1 VSTIS
6 GSLLTSLWGTGTS
19 SSSTVSSTSAD
30 LLISY
35 YNNKAG
41 VTGTASGSTGLS
53 EAATAT
59 QANKAAPT
67 GTTKAPTAPWLSD
80 TSTSAL
86 LKSVMSGGAFIK
98 ESAISLDVKGA
109 SQDYKKLYTFY
120 QGVSALN
127 ALTARSQEAGVSAT
141 EQAQIQ
147 RRFAAGMK
155 EVQAYLQSADLDH
168 LNLIEGALTESLKNT
183 VDIASTNTK
192 YTGLTV
198 HAGSSTEAVPEFAGD
213 VKFSM
218 SVKRTGKADPIVV
231 DIDLSEM
238 GSATRS
244 MSNVTTFIN
253 DKLKDAGLSTKFQ
266 VNRTAGVPTT
276 VTIGT
281 KTVATS
287 TGKDTFS
294 FGIKGDST
302 ETLTFTPAASA
313 TSLYVVQTTGKET
326 TSSKMVDGKLTKTTT
341 DTYAKQLLKFQ
352 TDVSDTATAPEAASQ
367 PYGTSY
373 WTSGQ
378 AVQAGLEDSIS
389 TVRSSVASPDGGVYV
404 LADVTG
410 PVDEQTLKGTQ
421 DVALIKYDST
431 GQVVFTRT
439 LGAASS
445 ASGYAL
451 AVSADGHVAVTGS
464 VTGSLTSS
472 SDPKV
477 TTNTDGTTAVNYTNT
492 TTSGTDA
499 TLSDSFVTLY
509 DASGNEQWTKRTAAT
524 KEDEALSVAFGADNS
539 VIIGGRTK
547 SVMPGANTTQAGGWD
562 AYVMGFDANGK
573 ATFTT
578 QTGTAQTDS
587 TQAMTVDGTDLYV
600 VTNQNGEAVLSKYD
614 LSSGKP
620 SLTSSRNLGGLG
632 GGSVSDVSVYGGK
645 VYVGGVSG
653 NGNMLSGG
661 TNTATYSGGTDAFA
675 ISVGTD
681 LNDTSADK
689 IAYFGGTGNET
700 AKVTFSEGKAWI
712 AGQSDGEITGTDK
725 VGTKDGY
732 VARMNIDTGALE
744 WQQRFTGKD
753 SVVDPN
759 AIAVSKGSSSVL
771 DKLGLPTGTLLYKD
785 STTLVANSSVRA
797 GDQFYIRDPKSG
809 AKKTITIDAKDTLET
824 LATKITRASGYNLKV
839 TVSKAN
845 GESHL
850 TMAPSQKTS
859 AMELIKG
866 PSGKD
871 ALESLGISDG
881 LVKNVLSN
889 DELAKQNQQKIKKD
903 VGLRFDTN
911 ISLDTEAS
919 RTAAQTALEGVMS
932 NIKSAY
938 NWLRFGS
945 TSTDDKK
952 STTAGT
958 VPAYITNQLSNYQAA
973 LQRLTGGA

>member
-6 GSLLTSLWGTGTS
+6 SSLLSSLWNTGTS
-19 SSSTVSSTSAD
+19 SSTATTQSTSAD

-41 VTGTASGSTGLS
+41 ITSATDTSGLS
-53 EAATAT
+53 AAASAT
-59 QANKAAPT
+59 QANKSAPT
-67 GTTKAPTAPWLSD
+67 GTTKAPTAPWQSD
-80 TSTSAL
+80 TSVSAL
-86 LKSVMSGGAFIK
+86 LKSVMNGGAFIK
-98 ESAISLDVKGA
+98 ESAINLDVTGA

-120 QGVSALN
+120 QGVNALS
-127 ALTARSQEAGVSAT
+127 ALTARSQETGVTAT
-141 EQAQIQ
+141 ELTQIK

-168 LNLIEGALTESLKNT
+168 LNLIEGTLTESLKNT
-183 VDIASTNTK
+183 VNIATTNTK

-198 HAGSSTEAVPEFAGD
+198 HAGSATDAVPEFAGD

-238 GSATRS
+238 GSTTRS
-244 MSNVTTFIN
+244 MANVTTFIN
-253 DKLKDAGLSTKFQ
+253 DKLKAEGLSTKFQ
-266 VNRTAGVPTT
+266 VNRTAGQPTT
-276 VTIGT
+276 VQIGT
-281 KTVATS
+281 KTVTTS

-302 ETLTFTPAASA
+302 EQLTFVPAASA
-313 TSLYVVQTTGKET
+313 TSVYVVQTTGKET
-326 TSSKMVDGKLTKTTT
+326 TSSKFTGGKLVTTT
-341 DTYAKQLLKFQ
+341 SDTYSKQLLKFQ
-352 TDVSDTATAPEAASQ
+352 TDLSDTATTPDAASQ
-367 PYGTSY
+367 PYGASY
-373 WTSGQ
+373 WTSGEATQ
-378 AVQAGLEDSIS
+378 ASLEDSIQ
-389 TVRSSVASPDGGVYV
+389 TVRSSVAAPDGGVYV
-404 LADVTG
+404 LADVNG

-431 GQVVFTRT
+431 GQVVYTRT
-439 LGAASS
+439 LGASS
-445 ASGYAL
+445 TASGYSL
-451 AVSADGHVAVTGS
+451 AVSADGHVAVAGS

-477 TTNTDGTTAVNYTNT
+477 TTNTDGSTSVSYTQAT
-492 TTSGTDA
+492 SSGTDA
-499 TLSDSFVTLY
+499 SLSDSFVTLY
-509 DASGNEQWTKRTAAT
+509 DDSGNELWTKRKGST
-524 KEDEALSVAFGADNS
+524 KEDEALSVTFGADNS
-539 VIIGGRTK
+539 VIVGGRTK
-547 SVMPGANTTQAGGWD
+547 AVMPGATTAQAGGWD

-573 ATFTT
+573 ATFTV
-578 QTGTAQTDS
+578 QNGTAQSDA

-614 LSSGKP
+614 ISGATP
-620 SLTSSRNLGGLG
+620 SLTSTRNLGGLG
-632 GGSVSDVSVYGGK
+632 GGAVSDVSVYGGK

-661 TNTATYSGGTDAFA
+661 TTTAAYSGGTDAFA
-675 ISVGTD
+675 IAVNTD
-681 LNDTSADK
+681 LTDTSADK
-689 IAYFGGTGNET
+689 IAYLGGTGNET

-712 AGQSDGEITGTDK
+712 AGQSNGEIAGTDK

-732 VARMNIDTGALE
+732 MARLNVDTGAME
-744 WQQRFTGKD
+744 WEQRFTGKD

-759 AIAVSKGSSSVL
+759 AIAISKGSSSVL

-797 GDQFYIRDPKSG
+797 GDQFYIRDPRSG

-839 TVSKAN
+839 TVSKSN
-845 GESHL
+845 GEAHL
-850 TMAPSQKTS
+850 SMAPAMKTS
-859 AMELIKG
+859 AIELIKG
-866 PSGKD
+866 PAGKD

-881 LVKNVLSN
+881 LVKNVLTP
-889 DELAKQNQQKIKKD
+889 DELSAQNQQKIKKD

-911 ISLDTEAS
+911 ISLDTEDS
-919 RTAAQTALEGVMS
+919 RTAAKDALDGVLS

-945 TSTDDKK
+945 P
-952 STTAGT
+952 STTDTKSSTTGA
-958 VPAYITNQLSNYQAA
+958 VPAYLTSQISNYQAA
-973 LQRLTGGA
+973 LQRLTGSA